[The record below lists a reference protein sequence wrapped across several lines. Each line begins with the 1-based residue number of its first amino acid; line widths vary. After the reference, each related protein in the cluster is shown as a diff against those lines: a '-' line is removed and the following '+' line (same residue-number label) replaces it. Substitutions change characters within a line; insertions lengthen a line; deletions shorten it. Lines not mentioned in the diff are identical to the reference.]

1 MSCAIAVLYYYVVG
15 STKGLDAYMSAI
27 IQINPAVLSLLNGT
41 FSDNGLPMPFVK
53 EIFLI
58 ECHIAGTS
66 YKNAAEIEPTLAPD
80 DLLVL
85 HREPNNK
92 HDQFA
97 IIISD
102 RIGNVLG
109 YIPKA
114 HNEILARLMDVGKF
128 IFAKIESTTWHNSW
142 LKIMVRI
149 YLRD

>member
-1 MSCAIAVLYYYVVG
+1 MN
-15 STKGLDAYMSAI
+15 AI
-27 IQINPAVLSLLNGT
+27 IQINPTVLALLNGT
-41 FSDNGLPMPFVK
+41 FGDNGLPMPFVQ

-85 HREPNNK
+85 HREPNNTY
-92 HDQFA
+92 DQFA
-97 IIISD
+97 IAITD
-102 RIGNVLG
+102 RSGNVLG
-109 YIPKA
+109 YIPRA

-128 IFAKIESTTWHNSW
+128 IFAKIESKTWHNAW

-149 YLRD
+149 YMRD